1 VLSLRKPV
9 LVFLVLMV
17 MGCASLSGIKE
28 NYVVCSYDTAWEAA
42 LETLKNDPVTVRD
55 RDKGLIETAWS
66 EQPVLGRPYG
76 AMGRNLE
83 MDKERA
89 RLILTL
95 TKLEDVTVVKVNEV
109 REHYGFRGGGRL
121 FQWTPV
127 EPSEEAT
134 MKVMNRLNANLKKRG
149 CTPA

>member
-1 VLSLRKPV
+1 VLFDHKTAWAT
-9 LVFLVLMV
+9 LVLLIT
-17 MGCASLSGIKE
+17 GCASLNGIKG

-42 LETLKNDPVTVRD
+42 LETVKDQPVTARNKE
-55 RDKGLIETAWS
+55 KGVIETAWS

-89 RLILTL
+89 RLIVTL
-95 TKLEDVTVVKVNEV
+95 QKMEDVTAVKVNEV

-121 FQWTPV
+121 FQWSPV
-127 EPSEEAT
+127 EPSDEAVN
-134 MKVMNRLNANLKKRG
+134 KVMGRLNANLKKRG